1 VKGSLLVVAA
11 LLLLAPVAQ
20 AQETAAQPAPA
31 PAPGPAPAPDEL
43 ARLRATVEA
52 QQRAL
57 AELEARVAKTEAAA
71 PAPPAPAPSPAPR
84 TDPYGGALG
93 PAVPA
98 VVVSGYV
105 HVDWVAFRQTSQN
118 EVNPSTR
125 APLNE
130 DRFLLRR
137 ARIRVDSDQGLIHG
151 ALELDGNTI
160 NGPQARPWNAE
171 VSLKWPPTAPY
182 VFPGDLAQQT
192 TREPFV
198 MVSTG
203 LLLTPF
209 GFEVA
214 ELDITR
220 PFLERAT
227 MANELV
233 PNSYDLGVR
242 VLGGYKFVNYALGI
256 MNGDPIG
263 EQTFPGRDPNKSKD
277 LVFRVGVSTEV
288 IEGVRF
294 DAGFSGLTGRGFHEG
309 NGPSK
314 DQLVWRDQNEDG
326 IVQQTEL
333 QSLPGSPATPSEG
346 FQRFAL
352 GGDARLHVR
361 VPVLGELTL
370 RTELMRAKNLA
381 RGVFVADPVSSSRDL
396 RELGWYVGG
405 TQELTRW
412 AMIGVRY
419 DLFDPDADATDQRPF
434 ALVPKDSSVSTW
446 ALMAMARWKTCRLVA
461 EYDRRKNAFGR
472 DASGA
477 PTTLADDSLTLR
489 AVVGF

>member
-1 VKGSLLVVAA
+1 VKGPFFLVPA
-11 LLLLAPVAQ
+11 LLFVAPVLH
-20 AQETAAQPAPA
+20 AQEAN
-31 PAPGPAPAPDEL
+31 DEV
-43 ARLRATVEA
+43 ARLRETVEA

-57 AELEARVAKTEAAA
+57 ADLDARVSKTEAANE
-71 PAPPAPAPSPAPR
+71 
-84 TDPYGGALG
+84 AL
-93 PAVPA
+93 AI
-98 VVVSGYV
+98 SGYL
-105 HVDWVAFRQTSQN
+105 HVDWNAFRQSSQN
-118 EVNPSTR
+118 EVNPSSR
-125 APLNE
+125 EPLNE
-130 DRFLLRR
+130 DRFVLRR
-137 ARIRVDSDQGLIHG
+137 ARLRVASDQGLVHG
-151 ALELDGNTI
+151 VFMIDANTI
-160 NGPQARPWNAE
+160 KGPQVRPWNAE
-171 VSLKWPPTAPY
+171 ASLKWPCNTPYRGPAAVAQSTAS
-182 VFPGDLAQQT
+182 
-192 TREPFV
+192 EPFV
-198 MVSTG
+198 IVSAG
-203 LLLTPF
+203 LIMTPF
-209 GFEVA
+209 GFEVT
-214 ELDITR
+214 ELENER
-220 PFLERAT
+220 PHLERST
-227 MANELV
+227 MSNELV
-233 PNSYDLGVR
+233 PQSYDLGVR

-288 IEGVRF
+288 TDGVRI

-309 NGPSK
+309 NAPSK

-361 VPVLGELTL
+361 IPVIGELTL
-370 RTELMRAKNLA
+370 RTELVRAKNLA

-396 RELGWYVGG
+396 RELGWYVGA

-412 AMIGVRY
+412 AMVGVRY
-419 DLFDPDADATDQRPF
+419 DLFDPDTDAQDQRPF
-434 ALVPKDSSVSTW
+434 AVVPKDSSVSTW
-446 ALMAMARWKTCRLVA
+446 ALMAMARWKKARLVA

-477 PTTLADDSLTLR
+477 PTTLADDSFTLR

>member
-1 VKGSLLVVAA
+1 MRRLARLKGLLLVTA
-11 LLLLAPVAQ
+11 LLLLASSAR
-20 AQETAAQPAPA
+20 AQEAAPA
-31 PAPGPAPAPDEL
+31 PSATPPESEEV

-57 AELEARVAKTEAAA
+57 AELEARVARTEALS
-71 PAPPAPAPSPAPR
+71 PPPPSPPPSR
-84 TDPYGGALG
+84 GELL
-93 PAVPA
+93 
-98 VVVSGYV
+98 VSGYV
-105 HVDWVAFRQTSQN
+105 HIDWVAFRQSSQD

-130 DRFLLRR
+130 DRFLVRR
-137 ARIRVDSDQGLIHG
+137 ARIRVESDQGYVHG
-151 ALELDGNTI
+151 AVELDGNTI
-160 NGPQARPWNAE
+160 NGIQARPWNAE
-171 VSLKWPPTAPY
+171 VSLKYPESAPY
-182 VFPGDLAQQT
+182 VFPADLTQQT
-192 TREPFV
+192 TRGAFV

-209 GFEVA
+209 GFEVQ

-220 PFLERAT
+220 PFLERST
-227 MANELV
+227 MSNELV
-233 PNSYDLGVR
+233 PSSYDLGLR
-242 VLGGYKFVNYALGI
+242 VLGGYKILNYALGL

-277 LVFRVGVSTEV
+277 LVFRIGISSEVVS
-288 IEGVRF
+288 GVRV

-333 QSLPGSPATPSEG
+333 QSIPGSPATPSEG
-346 FQRFAL
+346 FQRFAF
-352 GGDARLHVR
+352 GGDARVHVR
-361 VPVLGELTL
+361 MPAIGELTL
-370 RTELMRAKNLA
+370 RAELVRAKNLA
-381 RGVFVADPVSSSRDL
+381 RGVFVADPVAASRDL
-396 RELGWYVGG
+396 RELGWYLGA

-412 AMIGVRY
+412 AMVGVRY
-419 DLFDPDADATDQRPF
+419 DLFDPDADAQDQRPF

-446 ALMAMARWKTCRLVA
+446 SLMAMARWKKARLVGQ
-461 EYDRRKNAFGR
+461 YDRRKNAFGR

-477 PTTLADDSLTLR
+477 PTTLADDSFTLR